1 MLSKNSQLTNVKNVE
16 KISQTKVAWRHT
28 WCIIVIWD
36 LFLAQYATKIS
47 KQSEISPITIHELSH
62 SAVGGNNLTA
72 LHVKQHLPKTLAY
85 TFTQKVW
92 TRWKSKSALTRIPYK
107 IWFCQSPTQESW
119 TSVSSF
125 AERKTFS
132 SMMRLMNSFSN
143 RYVRPSCC
151 LVYYV

>member
-36 LFLAQYATKIS
+36 LFLAQYATKLS
-47 KQSEISPITIHELSH
+47 KQSEISPYMNWITECNGGEQFNCTSCEATFAQSSSLYIHTKSL
-62 SAVGGNNLTA
+62 NK
-72 LHVKQHLPKTLAY
+72 VKIKECLDKNSIQDL
-85 TFTQKVW
+85 
-92 TRWKSKSALTRIPYK
+92 I
-107 IWFCQSPTQESW
+107 CQSPTQESW